1 MDRFVSLKKSA
12 DYGRAYRQGRSYGNS
27 LLVMYIF
34 ERGRDQED
42 RVGISVSKK
51 VGNSVIRHLVKRR
64 IREAVRTHP
73 HGWKDGCDIVIVA
86 RPAARSSNYQELLG
100 AVLSAGTHL
109 NVYSDHSHI

>member
-73 HGWKDGCDIVIVA
+73 HGWKDGCDIVIAA
-86 RPAARSSNYQELLG
+86 RPAAGSSGYRELQR
-100 AVLSAGTHL
+100 AVLSAGIHL
-109 NVYSDHSHI
+109 NVYSDQ